1 MPDEARETMD
11 STENSKRKPRYQRPQ
26 VIRLDEMAKGYG
38 ASSSCGGGGGDA
50 GSCGGGG
57 HAGGTCGGGGHR

>member
-1 MPDEARETMD
+1 MNVLDEAR
-11 STENSKRKPRYQRPQ
+11 NSKPKPRYQPPK
-26 VIRLDEMAKGYG
+26 VIRLDEMTKGYG
-38 ASSSCGGGGGDA
+38 ASSSCTGGGGDG